1 MNLQQNQKLEYW
13 DIIEYGI
20 DSIGREAKIS
30 DIEEVFKGRTKVMDD
45 SDNMEVWATNHA
57 YLGQEHLT
65 LSFEQDSFYGF
76 IDFDLMPNNNSL
88 KPEGQIKR
96 LVNFKAQVF
105 GKKVFLWRIP
115 LTQPKFTAYSNLK
128 RQYGLPNNFDKF
140 NKERKDEFIKMGQL
154 LREQYKS
161 FGANPKEIQIWY
173 IKKQGIYYL
182 ASFYYFKGKTK
193 VPPFLSFAITKMFK
207 FEKKK
212 KKEQIMKMKNNN
224 RISVLGKKLTRE
236 HYPKLYQWALDNPA
250 TLEKTL
256 QSVADK
262 WHNGNLT
269 SAAVALES
277 DLEHG

>member
-96 LVNFKAQVF
+96 LVNFKAQIFAKNNPYKLPLLNVMVYF
-105 GKKVFLWRIP
+105 ALKKR
-115 LTQPKFTAYSNLK
+115 
-128 RQYGLPNNFDKF
+128 YGASNNFDKF
-140 NKERKDEFIKMGQL
+140 DKKEKKEFIKMDRL
-154 LREQYKS
+154 LRGQYKS
-161 FGANPKEIQIWY
+161 FGANPDEVQIWY
-173 IKKQGIYYL
+173 IEKRGIYYL
-182 ASFYYFKGKTK
+182 ASFYYFKGNERIS
-193 VPPFLSFAITKMFK
+193 PYLSFAITEMFK
-207 FEKKK
+207 F
-212 KKEQIMKMKNNN
+212 
-224 RISVLGKKLTRE
+224 GK
-236 HYPKLYQWALDNPA
+236 
-250 TLEKTL
+250 
-256 QSVADK
+256 
-262 WHNGNLT
+262 
-269 SAAVALES
+269 
-277 DLEHG
+277 